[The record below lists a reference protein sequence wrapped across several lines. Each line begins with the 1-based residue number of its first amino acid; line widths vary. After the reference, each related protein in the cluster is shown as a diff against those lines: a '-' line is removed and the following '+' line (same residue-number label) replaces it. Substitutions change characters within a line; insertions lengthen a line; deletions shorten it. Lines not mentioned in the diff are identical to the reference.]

1 MDLRHQLAFLRS
13 SLPLVAIGAL
23 IGAVAAFLLSSVLP
37 PTYQSQA
44 TLLVGQAA
52 NPGTTADYNQLLISQ
67 RLSQTYAQLVTLPE
81 IATGVIDELDL
92 STTPDELL
100 KHVQAQAPLD
110 STLLT
115 ITVED
120 GTADGAAKIANAF
133 VTVLLKSDFASK
145 PAPTELQKL
154 VEEDLIAVREQTKQ
168 VQDQIDALVAV
179 PIRTDIQEQ
188 RLANLQAQMVGLRS
202 TLATLLS
209 LSTGSSANLLTVVN
223 PARAPLSASSPKV
236 ALNTLLGGLLGM
248 LAAVGIAYTSRRLD
262 DTIKTPD
269 DIETLTGLP
278 LLGTIVRMPGDKSRP
293 LQYRLATV
301 LYPRSPAA
309 EGFRHVRTNVEFAS
323 GETPLR
329 SLLIASAV
337 PGEGKTIT
345 ASNLAVA
352 FAQAGRSV
360 CLVDADLRR
369 PAVHSVFALP
379 NEHGLSSLLRGE
391 EYTYHSVTHETE
403 VPRLRVLT
411 TGPLPPNPAEL
422 LASPRMRAIVAGL
435 LEHVELIVIDS
446 PPLQAVTDAAI
457 LSSLVDGTVLVTA
470 AGRTRRGSL
479 QRGQDA
485 LQRVGAKVLGAMLNG
500 VSEGQDSGT
509 SFAYFGYYGV
519 AGPASPELDVE
530 PSSVFSKPGVGR
542 GLRDRGGNNG
552 KAGRNGADG
561 DGAGG
566 PGATPRPTTYADRY
580 RSPEPAPPEPAPP
593 PTLRG
598 TTTVDTYRRPQ
609 APTEPASPPA
619 PPPEPTPEP
628 PPEPPPELPM
638 AQPATG
644 PAEPDP
650 SPASS
655 KAPTRRPRERRKRTS
670 T

>member
-1 MDLRHQLAFLRS
+1 MDLRHQLVFLRS
-13 SLPLVAIGAL
+13 SLTLVAIGAL

-44 TLLVGQAA
+44 TLLVGQTA

-67 RLSQTYAQLVTLPE
+67 RLSQTYAQLITLPE
-81 IATGVIDELDL
+81 VAGGVIDELDL
-92 STTPDELL
+92 STTPEELL
-100 KHVQAQAPLD
+100 KHVQADAPLD

-120 GTADGAAKIANAF
+120 GTADGAAKLANAF
-133 VTVLLKSDFASK
+133 VTVFLKSQVDTE

-154 VEEDLIAVREQTKQ
+154 VEEDLIAVREQTQQ
-168 VQDQIDALVAV
+168 VQGQIDALVAV
-179 PIRTDIQEQ
+179 PTRTDLQEQ

-209 LSTGSSANLLTVVN
+209 LSTGSTANLLTVVN
-223 PARAPLSASSPKV
+223 PARPPLSASSPKV
-236 ALNTLLGGLLGM
+236 ALNTVLGGLLGM

-269 DIETLTGLP
+269 DIESLTGLP
-278 LLGTIVRMPGDKSRP
+278 LLGTIVRMPGDKSRA

-352 FAQAGRSV
+352 FAQAGRTV

-422 LASPRMRAIVAGL
+422 LASTRMRAIVAGL
-435 LEHVELIVIDS
+435 LEQVDLVVIDS

-457 LSSLVDGTVLVTA
+457 LSSMVDGTVVVTA

-479 QRGQDA
+479 LRGQDA

-519 AGPASPELDVE
+519 AGPVSAELDIE
-530 PSSVFSKPGVGR
+530 PSSIFSKPGVGR
-542 GLRDRGGNNG
+542 GLRDRGGSNG
-552 KAGRNGADG
+552 NVARNGADG
-561 DGAGG
+561 DGQGR
-566 PGATPRPTTYADRY
+566 PGAVPRATTYADTY
-580 RSPEPAPPEPAPP
+580 RTSELPREPAPPAELVRPAP
-593 PTLRG
+593 
-598 TTTVDTYRRPQ
+598 
-609 APTEPASPPA
+609 EPPA
-619 PPPEPTPEP
+619 PPPA
-628 PPEPPPELPM
+628 PPEAPPETQPT

-650 SPASS
+650 TPASV
-655 KAPTRRPRERRKRTS
+655 KAPTPRPRSQRRKRTS
-670 T
+670 R